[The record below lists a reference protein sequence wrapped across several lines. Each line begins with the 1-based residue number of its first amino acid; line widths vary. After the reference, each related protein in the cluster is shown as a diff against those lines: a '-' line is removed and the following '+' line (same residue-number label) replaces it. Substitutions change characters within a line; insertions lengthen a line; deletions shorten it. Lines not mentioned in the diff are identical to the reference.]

1 MKKVVIVGGGLAGA
15 RTAEALRRA
24 GFEGELT
31 LVGAEPYPPYDRPPL
46 SKAVLLAGVDD
57 TALDVDLDALRCRP
71 LYGCRASTLRLAAAG
86 AGGAVATTAGELSFD
101 GLVIATGATPVAL
114 PGAGPRPAGDATG
127 ATAPAAA
134 AAAADSAAAAAA
146 ADDGADS
153 DGAGAARIHLLRTI
167 DDARALRAALRPGRR
182 VAIVGAGWIGAEVA
196 TAAVKAGCRV
206 TVVEA
211 AEVPLAAAMGAE
223 VGALTASWYA
233 EAGVDLRLG
242 SKVATV
248 EAGGL
253 ALAGGGWIG
262 ADDVLVCV
270 GVRPETG
277 WLAGS
282 GLALDDGVVV
292 DESLRAATERG
303 EPRPDVVAAGDCAA
317 WWSARY
323 GRRLRIEHWDT
334 ALKSPDVAAATL
346 AGRPATY
353 DPVPYFWSE
362 QFGRTVQYAGWHHG
376 AERLVTRDDPGGRK
390 WAVCWLTGDRLD
402 AILTVDKPRD
412 LVQARRIM
420 AAGGRID
427 PELLADPEI
436 PIRNA
441 VPS

>member
-1 MKKVVIVGGGLAGA
+1 MEKVVIVGGGLAGA

-24 GFEGELT
+24 EFSGELT

-46 SKAVLLAGVDD
+46 SKAVMMGDAED
-57 TALDVDLDALRCRP
+57 TTLDVDLDALRCRP
-71 LYGCRASTLRLAAAG
+71 LLGRRASALRLAETG
-86 AGGAVATTAGELSFD
+86 AGGAVTTTAGEVAFD

-114 PGAGPRPAGDATG
+114 PGAGEG
-127 ATAPAAA
+127 AAA
-134 AAAADSAAAAAA
+134 E
-146 ADDGADS
+146 
-153 DGAGAARIHLLRTI
+153 AARIHFLRTI
-167 DDARALRAALRPGRR
+167 DDARALRAALRAGRR

-196 TAAVKAGCRV
+196 TAAAKAGCRV

-211 AEVPLAAAMGAE
+211 ADVPLAATMGAE
-223 VGALTASWYA
+223 VGALAASWYA
-233 EAGVDLRLG
+233 EAGVDLLLG
-242 SKVATV
+242 RKVAAV
-248 EAGGL
+248 EPGGL
-253 ALAGGGWIG
+253 VLADGGWID
-262 ADDVLVCV
+262 ADDVLVCI

-282 GLALDDGVVV
+282 GLALDNGVVV
-292 DESLRAATERG
+292 DESLRAVTERG
-303 EPRPDVVAAGDCAA
+303 EPRPDVVAVGDCAA

-334 ALKSPDVAAATL
+334 ALNSPDVAAATL
-346 AGRPATY
+346 AGRPAIY

-362 QFGRTVQYAGWHHG
+362 QFGRMVQYAGWHQG
-376 AERLVTRDDPGGRK
+376 AERLVMRGDPGGRK

-420 AAGGRID
+420 AARGHID
-427 PELLADPEI
+427 PGLLADPEV
-436 PIRNA
+436 PVRNA